1 MEQLLIS
8 GDDDIEHNAIGDYI
22 RHNYLKLKVY
32 VSSKTVEK
40 IIELPKYDFF
50 SFLASLGGATSL
62 YLGMSFIV
70 IFELFELF
78 IRSVTHVCFKCFAPK
93 QRRSNE
99 TLKLKIKTH
108 EVSPKR
114 KAHSVFY

>member
-78 IRSVTHVCFKCFAPK
+78 FIGSTYVYWFDWLLVYVQIFVVVATKK
-93 QRRSNE
+93 MI
-99 TLKLKIKTH
+99 L
-108 EVSPKR
+108 
-114 KAHSVFY
+114 